1 MTQNTVNTNFSSL
14 MWVEKYR
21 PKRIEQIVNQK
32 DIIISLTNLIKK
44 PNEIPHLLFAGP
56 AGVGK
61 TTTAICLSMEL
72 LGEEWKRDTLEL
84 NASDE
89 RGIKMVRERV
99 KEFAA
104 VIKLPS
110 GTNEKGEYSNKNEKP
125 YRIII
130 LDEADEMTSE
140 AQTALRRIIED
151 SSKTTR
157 FIIICNYLSQ
167 IIEPIQSRCAIFH
180 FTRLEEEDILEYLR
194 MICKQEN
201 IDFQEEALSKIYRFT
216 EGDLRHSINILQTAS
231 GYGKVSIKNVTSA
244 MGLSGK
250 AKVGEVIQ
258 LAFTGKFNDARTKLL
273 ELLYVY
279 SLSATD
285 FFKYAYQEIKD
296 MDIKNIDEIMSIMA
310 EYDYR
315 LSVGAH
321 SEIQL
326 TAFLAQLCRIGSDS
340 KLKK

>member
-1 MTQNTVNTNFSSL
+1 MSSTTNNVLSNL

-21 PKRIEQIVNQK
+21 PVRLEQVIDQK
-32 DIIISLTNLIKK
+32 QIINGLSNLIRN
-44 PNEIPHLLFAGP
+44 PYEIPHLLFAGP

-61 TTTAICLSMEL
+61 TTAALCIAREL
-72 LGEEWKRDTLEL
+72 LGEYWKRDTLEL

-104 VIKLPS
+104 VMKLS
-110 GTNEKGEYSNKNEKP
+110 TSNNDDDKP

-167 IIEPIQSRCAIFH
+167 IIEPIQSRCVVFH
-180 FTRLEEEDILEYLR
+180 FTRLAKEDVIDYLKKICEKEGIKYEEKALE
-194 MICKQEN
+194 Q
-201 IDFQEEALSKIYRFT
+201 IYT
-216 EGDLRHSINILQTAS
+216 ATSGDLRHSINILQAS
-231 GYGKVSIKNVTSA
+231 TGMGSVSIANVVAS

-250 AKVGEVIQ
+250 AKVGEVIR
-258 LAFTGKFNDARTKLL
+258 LALTGKFNDARVKLL
-273 ELLYVY
+273 ELMHVY
-279 SLSATD
+279 GMSEGD
-285 FFKYAYQEIKD
+285 FLKYANQESYGMKLD
-296 MDIKNIDEIMSIMA
+296 RPDEFAALMA

-315 LSVGAH
+315 LAAGAH
-321 SEIQL
+321 PEIQL
-326 TAFLAQLCRIGSDS
+326 SALLAQLGKMGAKNR
-340 KLKK
+340 

>member
-1 MTQNTVNTNFSSL
+1 MSSTTNNVLSNL

-21 PKRIEQIVNQK
+21 PLKLEQVINQK
-32 DIIISLTNLIKK
+32 QIIDGLSNLIKN
-44 PNEIPHLLFAGP
+44 PDEIPHLLFAGP

-61 TTTAICLSMEL
+61 TTTALCIARAL
-72 LGEEWKRDTLEL
+72 LGEYWQRDTLEL

-104 VIKLPS
+104 VMKLS
-110 GTNEKGEYSNKNEKP
+110 TSNNDDKP
-125 YRIII
+125 FRIII

-167 IIEPIQSRCAIFH
+167 IIEPIQSRCVVFH
-180 FTRLEEEDILEYLR
+180 FTRLAEEDIVDYLK
-194 MICKQEN
+194 MICEKEGVKY
-201 IDFQEEALSKIYRFT
+201 EEKALEQIYT
-216 EGDLRHSINILQTAS
+216 ATSGDLRHSINILQAS
-231 GYGKVSIKNVTSA
+231 TGMGSVSIANVIAS

-250 AKVGEVIQ
+250 AKVGEVIR
-258 LAFTGKFNDARTKLL
+258 LAITGKFNDARVKLL
-273 ELLYVY
+273 ELMHVY
-279 SLSATD
+279 GMSEGD
-285 FFKYAYQEIKD
+285 FLKYANQEAYNMKLD
-296 MDIKNIDEIMSIMA
+296 RPDEFAALMA

-315 LSVGAH
+315 LAAGAH
-321 SEIQL
+321 PEIQL
-326 TAFLAQLCRIGSDS
+326 SALLAQLGKMGS
-340 KLKK
+340 KNR

>member
-1 MTQNTVNTNFSSL
+1 

-21 PKRIEQIVNQK
+21 PVKLEQVIDQK
-32 DIIISLTNLIKK
+32 QIINGLSNLIKN
-44 PNEIPHLLFAGP
+44 PYEIPHLLFAGP

-61 TTTAICLSMEL
+61 TTAALCIAREL
-72 LGEEWKRDTLEL
+72 LGEYWQRDTLEL

-104 VIKLPS
+104 VMKLS
-110 GTNEKGEYSNKNEKP
+110 TSNNDDDKP

-167 IIEPIQSRCAIFH
+167 IIEPIQSRCVVFH
-180 FTRLEEEDILEYLR
+180 FTRLAKEDVIDYLK
-194 MICKQEN
+194 MICEKEGVKY
-201 IDFQEEALSKIYRFT
+201 EEKALEQIYT
-216 EGDLRHSINILQTAS
+216 ATLGDLRHSINILQAS
-231 GYGKVSIKNVTSA
+231 TGMGSVSIANVVAS

-250 AKVGEVIQ
+250 AKVGEVIR
-258 LAFTGKFNDARTKLL
+258 LALTGKFNDARVKLL
-273 ELLYVY
+273 ELMHVY
-279 SLSATD
+279 GMSEGD
-285 FFKYAYQEIKD
+285 FLKYANQESYGMKLD
-296 MDIKNIDEIMSIMA
+296 RPDEFAAIMA

-315 LSVGAH
+315 LAAGAH
-321 SEIQL
+321 PEIQL
-326 TAFLAQLCRIGSDS
+326 SALLAQLGKMGAKNR
-340 KLKK
+340 